1 MKENNKLD
9 SEKPNQLTPS
19 RSNASGGFAFGKL
32 LAGLVAAGVLG
43 GGLFGG
49 KHLLTKEEEKIRK
62 EQYYVAK
69 KSDFL
74 VTVKLTG
81 QLVSTDVEILK
92 SNLEGQTT
100 IETIVE
106 EGTQVNGP
114 TNYTIAEGDTLESIA
129 EKHRKAVLNIK
140 RLNAELEL
148 DWANLTIGTEIQI
161 PGDLLIELDPLS
173 FKERINSQEIAVQ
186 RAENL
191 LLRSQGNVE
200 TLKLSSELAQKMAEN
215 NYTNALMNLDKLKNN
230 TISNEIVKTR
240 GAIANLE
247 TDVELAEKNLTAY
260 TKLCLLYT
268 SDAADE

>member
-1 MKENNKLD
+1 MKENKKLD
-9 SEKPNQLTPS
+9 SEKSNQLAPS
-19 RSNASGGFAFGKL
+19 RRNASGGFAFGKL

-106 EGTQVNGP
+106 EGAQVNGP

-129 EKHRKAVLNIK
+129 EKHRKAELNIK

-148 DWANLTIGTEIQI
+148 G
-161 PGDLLIELDPLS
+161 PLS
-173 FKERINSQEIAVQ
+173 ARVLRQVCPSRQAVQ
-186 RAENL
+186 A
-191 LLRSQGNVE
+191 GHV
-200 TLKLSSELAQKMAEN
+200 AQESVRRHPR
-215 NYTNALMNLDKLKNN
+215 L
-230 TISNEIVKTR
+230 
-240 GAIANLE
+240 
-247 TDVELAEKNLTAY
+247 
-260 TKLCLLYT
+260 
-268 SDAADE
+268 